1 MINVMLVDDQ
11 TLIREGIKSLLAL
24 SEDIKVVA
32 EASNGEQVLTVI
44 LDSIRHEKVDVDVIL
59 MDIRMPIKTGIE
71 AVQSLQDARIQ
82 IPVIMLTTFDDH
94 QLVLQAIQAGA
105 KGYLLKDVSLE
116 TLVEGIKAVYQG
128 QTLIQ
133 PAITERIIQGLKK
146 HTLPNTQLQEAPD
159 ISEKE
164 KEVLRLMASG
174 YSNKEISGA
183 MFKSEG
189 TVKNQVSAIL
199 AKLGVRDRTRAVL
212 KAIENG
218 II

>member
-11 TLIREGIKSLLAL
+11 TLVREGIKSLLAL
-24 SEDIKVVA
+24 SHEIKVVA
-32 EASNGEQVLTVI
+32 EASNGEQVLST
-44 LDSIRHEKVDVDVIL
+44 LLESIETQSVDVIL
-59 MDIRMPIKTGIE
+59 MDIRMPVMSGIE
-71 AVQSLQDARIQ
+71 ALHSLAKAKLD

-116 TLVEGIKAVYQG
+116 TLVEGIKSVHQG
-128 QTLIQ
+128 HTLIQ
-133 PAITERIIQGLKK
+133 PALTERIIQGLKN
-146 HTLPNTQLQEAPD
+146 HTQQDTPLQDIPN
-159 ISEKE
+159 ISDKE

-174 YSNKEISGA
+174 YSNKEISGV

-212 KAIENG
+212 KAIEMG
-218 II
+218 MI

>member
-11 TLIREGIKSLLAL
+11 TLVREGIKSLLAL
-24 SEDIKVVA
+24 SHEIKVVA
-32 EASNGEQVLTVI
+32 EASNGEQVLST
-44 LDSIRHEKVDVDVIL
+44 LLESIETQSVDVIL
-59 MDIRMPIKTGIE
+59 MDIRMPVMSGIE
-71 AVQSLQDARIQ
+71 ALHSLAKAKLD

-105 KGYLLKDVSLE
+105 KGYLLKDVAVE
-116 TLVEGIKAVYQG
+116 TLVEGIKSVHQG
-128 QTLIQ
+128 HTLIQ
-133 PAITERIIQGLKK
+133 PALTERIIQGLKN
-146 HTLPNTQLQEAPD
+146 HTQQDTPLQDIPN
-159 ISEKE
+159 ISDKE

-174 YSNKEISGA
+174 YSNKEISGV

-212 KAIENG
+212 KAIEMG
-218 II
+218 MI

>member
-1 MINVMLVDDQ
+1 MLVDDQ
-11 TLIREGIKSLLAL
+11 TLVREGIKSLLAL
-24 SEDIKVVA
+24 SQDIKVVA
-32 EASNGEQVLTVI
+32 EANDGAQVLINLQT
-44 LDSIRHEKVDVDVIL
+44 SINKQTVDVIL
-59 MDIRMPIKTGIE
+59 MDIRMPIKTGID
-71 AVQSLQDARIQ
+71 AVQELQNAKID

-116 TLVEGIKAVYQG
+116 TLVDGIQTVHNGK
-128 QTLIQ
+128 TLIQ
-133 PAITERIIQGLKK
+133 PAITERIIQGLKG
-146 HTLPNTQLQEAPD
+146 HTANYIKLQEIPD
-159 ISEKE
+159 ITEKE
-164 KEVLRLMASG
+164 QEVLRLMASG

-199 AKLGVRDRTRAVL
+199 AKLDVRDRTRAVL
-212 KAIENG
+212 KAIEMG

>member
-11 TLIREGIKSLLAL
+11 TLVREGIKSLLAL
-24 SEDIKVVA
+24 SGDIKVVA
-32 EASNGEQVLTVI
+32 EASDGEQVLFICQKAIQHNT
-44 LDSIRHEKVDVDVIL
+44 VDVIL

-71 AVQSLQDARIQ
+71 AVNSLQNASID

-116 TLVEGIKAVYQG
+116 TLVDGIKTVHQG
-128 QTLIQ
+128 KTLIQ
-133 PAITERIIQGLKK
+133 PTITERIIQGLKK
-146 HTLPNTQLQEAPD
+146 HTLQDTQLQEIPD

-174 YSNKEISGA
+174 YSNREISGA

-199 AKLGVRDRTRAVL
+199 GKLEVRDRTRAVL
-212 KAIENG
+212 KAIEMG
-218 II
+218 MI

>member
-1 MINVMLVDDQ
+1 
-11 TLIREGIKSLLAL
+11 
-24 SEDIKVVA
+24 
-32 EASNGEQVLTVI
+32 
-44 LDSIRHEKVDVDVIL
+44 
-59 MDIRMPIKTGIE
+59 MPMKTGIE
-71 AVQSLQDARIQ
+71 AVQSLQDASID

-94 QLVLQAIQAGA
+94 QSVLQAIQVGA

-116 TLVEGIKAVYQG
+116 TLVNGIKTVHQG
-128 QTLIQ
+128 KTLIQ

-146 HTLPNTQLQEAPD
+146 HTLQDTQLQEIPD

-174 YSNKEISGA
+174 YSNREISGA

-199 AKLGVRDRTRAVL
+199 GKLEVRDRTRAVL
-212 KAIENG
+212 KAIEMG
-218 II
+218 MI